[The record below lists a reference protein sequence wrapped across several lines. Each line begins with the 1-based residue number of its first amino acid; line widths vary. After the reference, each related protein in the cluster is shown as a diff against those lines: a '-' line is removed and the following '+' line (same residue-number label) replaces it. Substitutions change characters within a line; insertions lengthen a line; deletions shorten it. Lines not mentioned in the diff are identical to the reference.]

1 MPPCCSPKPP
11 APKWR
16 CLNRQNMQNGCVR
29 GISLILSGCSSL
41 SEDKGSHCPTR
52 SLVILKARGI
62 FKENA
67 ALLLSLKFTEKG
79 ESEELPSVPLCSV
92 FITDQGRSGT
102 AGQILS
108 GAGASMHWLTN
119 QSEVYVP
126 RQQRHCCAG
135 VQLFLVWPREP

>member
-1 MPPCCSPKPP
+1 MKIKEVTVP
-11 APKWR
+11 
-16 CLNRQNMQNGCVR
+16 LG
-29 GISLILSGCSSL
+29 
-41 SEDKGSHCPTR
+41 

-67 ALLLSLKFTEKG
+67 ALLKFTEKG
-79 ESEELPSVPLCSV
+79 ESEELPSVPLWSV

-108 GAGASMHWLTN
+108 GAGASMHWLTD

-126 RQQRHCCAG
+126 RQQWHCCAG